1 MEPLCRPRTDH
12 RPMASAVTRR
22 SLAPSLLRGI
32 ARRQP
37 APFLAASAA
46 WVQPRAPLQPCSRAS
61 SSTVPPL
68 TAERYPIKRGDFAEV
83 TEDDITFFKSVLPEA
98 DVLLADDAEGGGL
111 EAFNVD
117 WLSTVRGRARVV
129 LRPSTT
135 EQVSKIMAHCHKR
148 KLAVCPQGGNTGLV
162 GGSVPVFDE
171 IVLSTNKMNKVI
183 DIDEFTGIMTAE
195 AGCVLEQ
202 VDAALAEHGL
212 RMPLDLGAK
221 GSCQIGGNVATNAGG
236 LRLLRYG
243 SLHGT
248 VLGAEFVLA
257 DGTVVD
263 TLSKMRK
270 DNTGSYL
277 RQLVIGSEG
286 TLGIITKLAI
296 ACPPLPKSENV
307 AFLAC
312 SSFENVLKLFKES
325 KNQLGEILSAY
336 EFLDSECVSV
346 LNKWTGIST
355 PLESEAPFYVLIET
369 AGSNATHDEE
379 KLHSFL
385 ENTMESGL
393 VEDGTVASEPS
404 KIKAIWEVRER
415 ITEALKHDGYVYK
428 YDISLPLPK
437 LYNVVEDTRKRFE
450 GDARVTRVVG
460 FGHMGDGNL
469 HLNITGPQY
478 ESKVMD
484 SLEPWL
490 WEWTRDVRGSIS
502 AEHGIGFKKRDVIG
516 FSKTPEAVQLMATLK
531 KTLDPEGIL
540 NPYKMVKVPGGP

>member
-1 MEPLCRPRTDH
+1 M
-12 RPMASAVTRR
+12 
-22 SLAPSLLRGI
+22 
-32 ARRQP
+32 
-37 APFLAASAA
+37 
-46 WVQPRAPLQPCSRAS
+46 
-61 SSTVPPL
+61 PPL
-68 TAERYPIKRGDFAEV
+68 TAERYPIARGNFAEV
-83 TEDDITFFKSVLPEA
+83 NADDIAFFKSVVGET
-98 DVLLADDAEGGGL
+98 DVLLADGKDGEGL

-117 WLSTVRGRARVV
+117 WLSTVRGRSRVV
-129 LRPSTT
+129 LRPKTT
-135 EQVSKIMAHCHKR
+135 EEVSKVMAHCYKR

-171 IVLSTNKMNKVI
+171 VVISTNKMAQII
-183 DIDEFTGIMTAE
+183 DIDEYTGILTCE

-202 VDAALAEHGL
+202 VDHKLAEHGL
-212 RMPLDLGAK
+212 RFPLDLGAK
-221 GSCQIGGNVATNAGG
+221 GSCQLGGNVATNAGG

-257 DGTVVD
+257 DGTVID

-270 DNTGSYL
+270 DNTGSFL

-296 ACPPLPKSENV
+296 SCPPLPKAENV

-312 SSFENVLKLFKES
+312 NSFEDVLRLFKEARKS
-325 KNQLGEILSAY
+325 LGEILSAY

-346 LNKWTGIST
+346 LTKWTGITT
-355 PLESEAPFYVLIET
+355 PLESQAPFYVLIET
-369 AGSNATHDEE
+369 AGSDAAHDEE
-379 KLHSFL
+379 KLHRFL
-385 ENTMESGL
+385 EHTMESGL
-393 VEDGTVASEPS
+393 VADGTVASEPS
-404 KIKAIWEVRER
+404 KIKSIWEVRER
-415 ITEALKHDGYVYK
+415 ITEALRHDGYVYK

-437 LYNVVEDTRKRFE
+437 LYDVVEDTRRRFE
-450 GDARVTRVVG
+450 GNSAVTRVVG

-469 HLNITGPQY
+469 HLNITGPKY
-478 ESKVMD
+478 EKEVMS

-531 KTLDPEGIL
+531 KTLDPDGIL
-540 NPYKMVKVPGGP
+540 NPYKLVQVPGGP

>member
-1 MEPLCRPRTDH
+1 MQACRR
-12 RPMASAVTRR
+12 ANSA
-22 SLAPSLLRGI
+22 L
-32 ARRQP
+32 
-37 APFLAASAA
+37 
-46 WVQPRAPLQPCSRAS
+46 
-61 SSTVPPL
+61 PPL
-68 TAERYPIKRGDFAEV
+68 TAERYPIQRGDFGEV
-83 TEDDITFFKSVLPEA
+83 TDEDIAFFKSVIPES
-98 DVLLADDAEGGGL
+98 DVLLADDKDGSGL
-111 EAFNVD
+111 EAFNID
-117 WLSTVRGRARVV
+117 WLATVRGRSRVV

-135 EQVSKIMAHCHKR
+135 EQVSKVMAHCHKR

-171 IVLSTNKMNKVI
+171 VVISTNKMSKII
-183 DIDEFTGIMTAE
+183 DIDEYTGIMTCE

-202 VDAALAEHGL
+202 VDAKLAEHGL

-243 SLHGT
+243 SLHGS
-248 VLGAEFVLA
+248 VLGAEFVMA

-296 ACPPLPKSENV
+296 ACPPMPVAENV

-312 SSFENVLKLFKES
+312 ADFESVLKLFKEA
-325 KNQLGEILSAY
+325 KKHLGEILSAY
-336 EFLDSECVSV
+336 EFLDQECVEV
-346 LNKWTGIST
+346 LTKWTGVGN
-355 PLESEAPFYVLIET
+355 PLETQVPFYVLIET
-369 AGSNATHDEE
+369 AGSDAAHDEE
-379 KLHSFL
+379 KLHRFL
-385 ENTMESGL
+385 ERTMEDGL
-393 VEDGTVASEPS
+393 VDDGTVASEPS

-415 ITEALKHDGYVYK
+415 ITEALRHDGYVYK

-437 LYNVVEDTRKRFE
+437 LYDVVADTRKRFE
-450 GDARVTRVVG
+450 GNSGVTRVVG

-478 ESKVMD
+478 DKEVMD

-490 WEWTRDVRGSIS
+490 WQWTRDVRGSIS

-516 FSKTPEAVQLMATLK
+516 FSKTPEAVALMATLK
-531 KTLDPEGIL
+531 KTMDPDGIL
-540 NPYKMVKVPGGP
+540 NPYKMVQVPGTP

>member
-1 MEPLCRPRTDH
+1 MARALRQRCSGRIVSGALRAAAAAPALRTL
-12 RPMASAVTRR
+12 PVVAVLPT
-22 SLAPSLLRGI
+22 SPWGAL
-32 ARRQP
+32 
-37 APFLAASAA
+37 
-46 WVQPRAPLQPCSRAS
+46 RAS
-61 SSTVPPL
+61 SSGAANELPL
-68 TAERYPIKRGDFAEV
+68 TSERYPIQRGDYAEI
-83 TEDDITFFKSVLPEA
+83 TDADIAFFRSVLGES
-98 DVLLADDAEGGGL
+98 DVLVADDSNGSGL
-111 EAFNVD
+111 EAFNID
-117 WLSTVRGRARVV
+117 WLATVRGRSRVA
-129 LRPSTT
+129 LRPRTT
-135 EQVSKIMAHCHKR
+135 EQVSQIMKHCHDR

-171 IVLSTNKMNKVI
+171 VVISTNKMNSI
-183 DIDEFTGIMTAE
+183 IEIDEFTGIMTCE

-202 VDAALAEHGL
+202 VDAKLGEQGL

-243 SLHGT
+243 SLHGS
-248 VLGAEFVLA
+248 VVGAEFVMA
-257 DGTVVD
+257 DGTIID

-296 ACPPLPKSENV
+296 ACPPLPKAENV

-312 SSFENVLKLFKES
+312 PSFEHVLKLFKEA
-325 KNQLGEILSAY
+325 KRNLGEILSAY
-336 EFLDSECVSV
+336 EFLDDECVS
-346 LNKWTGIST
+346 LLAETTKIHS
-355 PLESEAPFYVLIET
+355 PLETKAPFYVLIET
-369 AGSNATHDEE
+369 AGSDATHDEE
-379 KLHSFL
+379 KLHRFL
-385 ENTMESGL
+385 EQTMEAGI

-404 KIKAIWEVRER
+404 KIRAIWEVRER

-437 LYNVVEDTRKRFE
+437 LYDVVLDTRKRFE
-450 GDARVTRVVG
+450 GNADVRRVVG

-469 HLNITGPQY
+469 HLNITGPKY
-478 ESKVMD
+478 EKAVMD
-484 SLEPWL
+484 HLEPWL

-516 FSKTPEAVQLMATLK
+516 YSKSPDAVELMATLK
-531 KTLDPEGIL
+531 KTMDPQNIL
-540 NPYKMVKVPGGP
+540 NPYKMVKVPGQP

>member
-1 MEPLCRPRTDH
+1 MSAQLRRVLLGGGGLARSAGRRRTAAPAVNACAASGRCSMPLAAT
-12 RPMASAVTRR
+12 
-22 SLAPSLLRGI
+22 
-32 ARRQP
+32 
-37 APFLAASAA
+37 ASAA
-46 WVQPRAPLQPCSRAS
+46 VGPWRSGRRGNANA
-61 SSTVPPL
+61 VPPL
-68 TAERYPIKRGDFAEV
+68 TAERYPIQRGDFAEV
-83 TEDDITFFKSVLPEA
+83 TDEDLAFFKSVLPEA
-98 DVLLADDAEGGGL
+98 DVLVADDAEGGGL

-117 WLSTVRGRARVV
+117 WLGTVRGRSRVV
-129 LRPSTT
+129 LRPRTT
-135 EQVSKIMAHCHKR
+135 EQVSQVMRHCHQR

-171 IVLSTNKMNKVI
+171 VVISTNKMNTII
-183 DIDEFTGIMTAE
+183 DIDDYTGIMTCE

-202 VDAALAEHGL
+202 VDAKLAEKGL

-221 GSCQIGGNVATNAGG
+221 GSCQLGGNVATNAGG

-248 VLGAEFVLA
+248 VIGAEFVLA
-257 DGTVVD
+257 DGTIVD

-286 TLGIITKLAI
+286 TLGLITKLAI

-312 SSFENVLKLFKES
+312 SSFAAVLNLFKEA
-325 KNQLGEILSAY
+325 KANLGEILSAY

-346 LNKWTGIST
+346 LGKWTGVSS

-369 AGSNATHDEE
+369 AGSDAAHDEE
-379 KLHSFL
+379 KLHRFL
-385 ENTMESGL
+385 EQTMENGL
-393 VEDGTVASEPS
+393 VDDGTVASEPS
-404 KIKAIWEVRER
+404 KIRAIWDVRER

-437 LYNVVEDTRKRFE
+437 LYDVVEDTRKRFQ
-450 GDARVTRVVG
+450 GDDGVTRVVG

-469 HLNITGPQY
+469 HLNITGPEY
-478 ESKVMD
+478 KKDVMD

-490 WEWTRDVRGSIS
+490 WEWTSNVRGSIS

-516 FSKTPEAVQLMATLK
+516 FSKTAEAVELMATLK
-531 KTLDPEGIL
+531 KTMDPQGIL
-540 NPYKMVKVPGGP
+540 NPYKMVQVPGGP